1 MHTTTNH
8 TQSIDAQIVA
18 LESQLTGNLLFD
30 ADIKD
35 QILALKRQAGLA
47 QKPEHSQFECFGC
60 GS

>member
-1 MHTTTNH
+1 MQTTTNT

-18 LESQLTGNLLFD
+18 LESQLSGNLLFD
-30 ADIKD
+30 ADIMD
-35 QILALKRQAGLA
+35 QILVLKRQAGLA